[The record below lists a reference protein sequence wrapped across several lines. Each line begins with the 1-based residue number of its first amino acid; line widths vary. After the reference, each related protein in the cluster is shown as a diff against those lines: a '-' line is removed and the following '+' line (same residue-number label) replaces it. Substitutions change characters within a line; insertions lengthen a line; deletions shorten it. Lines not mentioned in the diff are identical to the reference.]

1 MISFTI
7 ISLLSRR
14 LQCQT
19 STLFLVAWRRL
30 SCTSRK
36 DTRTSLCSLLK
47 TVSYT
52 ELFDANH
59 SCPYHACSSRMK
71 ASTLISFRS
80 IDMQPP
86 PMSSGYPQG
95 SDHNT
100 SVTDLLNDK
109 DRVEYLRSY
118 LSSLHKAMRYSIDTF
133 TSLPTIC
140 ACFIEMMK
148 KMMMVV

>member
-7 ISLLSRR
+7 ICLLSRR

-36 DTRTSLCSLLK
+36 DTKTSLCSLLK
-47 TVSYT
+47 TVSHSK
-52 ELFDANH
+52 LFDANE
-59 SCPYHACSSRMK
+59 
-71 ASTLISFRS
+71 STLS
-80 IDMQPP
+80 IDMQP

-100 SVTDLLNDK
+100 SVKDLLNDK

-140 ACFIEMMK
+140 ACIIEMMK
-148 KMMMVV
+148 MMMMMVVAIKSLVIVGKVLM